1 MNVYREFLKREDCVL
16 LLVDIQKL
24 LLDPCEGADRLA
36 QNVMA
41 LIDVVQIV
49 GIPILCTEQNPH
61 KLGGF
66 LPELVQKL
74 QEPRV
79 LSKIEFNCFENPGIA
94 QAIFQTNRRTLLMAG
109 LEAHVC
115 VFHTAAHALR
125 LGHRVHVASDAV
137 ASRSVFNRGIGL
149 DRMEKA
155 GAVISSTEMI
165 IYELLNRAGTPEF
178 RAALPTLKPYDTP
191 DRRIAASFRERCR
204 ISP

>member
-1 MNVYREFLKREDCVL
+1 MNVYRDFLKREDCVL

-66 LPELVQKL
+66 LPELVKKL

-79 LSKIEFNCFENPGIA
+79 LSKLEFNCFENPDIA
-94 QAIFQTNRRTLLMAG
+94 QAIFQRNRRTLLMAG

-125 LGHRVHVASDAV
+125 LGHCVHVASDAV
-137 ASRSVFNRGIGL
+137 ASRSLFNRGVGL

-178 RAALPTLKPYDTP
+178 RAALSTLKTL
-191 DRRIAASFRERCR
+191 
-204 ISP
+204 